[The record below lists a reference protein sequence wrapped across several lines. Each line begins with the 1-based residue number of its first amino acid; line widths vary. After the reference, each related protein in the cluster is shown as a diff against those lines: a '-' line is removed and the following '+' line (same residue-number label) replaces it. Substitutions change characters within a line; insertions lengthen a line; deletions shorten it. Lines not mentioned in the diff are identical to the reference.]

1 MRALLIFGF
10 LLAGALPVAAA
21 TYPERPIRIIVPV
34 PPGGSSDF
42 TARIVGQKLVEAL
55 GQNVVIENRGGA
67 SGVIASEMVARA
79 NADGYT
85 LLMSSS
91 STHGIGPVLYR
102 KLPYDAIR
110 SFTHVALINTIPT
123 AMVVHQ
129 SVPANSIRE
138 FVALAKARPDAY
150 SFGSSGGGSA
160 SRLMGELF
168 KLETGAPLTH
178 VPYKG
183 SGLATLDLIAGQ
195 VQVMFDGLPSHIA
208 NIKSGKLRA
217 IAVLGERRS
226 AALPN
231 VPTAAEMGY
240 PRIEGSLWYGV
251 SGPAGLPREIVE
263 KLRKEIFRI
272 DALDEIRERFAGA
285 GAFPSPLG
293 PGEYTKFIAAE
304 NAKWAPVVAAS
315 GATAE

>member
-1 MRALLIFGF
+1 MRAFLIFCF
-10 LLAGALPVAAA
+10 LLAGALPVAGA
-21 TYPERPIRIIVPV
+21 TYPERPIRMIVPV

-42 TARIVGQKLVEAL
+42 TARIVGQKLVEAF
-55 GQNVVIENRGGA
+55 GQNVVIENRSGA

-293 PGEYTKFIAAE
+293 PREYTKFIEAE

>member
-10 LLAGALPVAAA
+10 LLAAALPVTAA
-21 TYPERPIRIIVPV
+21 TYPERPIRFIVPV
-34 PPGGSSDF
+34 PPGGASDF
-42 TARIVGQKLVEAL
+42 TARIVGQKLGEAF

-129 SVPANSIRE
+129 SVPANSIKE
-138 FVALAKARPDAY
+138 FVALAKAKPDAY

-217 IAVLGERRS
+217 IAVLGQRRS

-240 PRIEGSLWYGV
+240 PRIEGSLWYGI

-263 KLRKEIFRI
+263 KLRREIFRI

-293 PGEYTKFIAAE
+293 PQEYTQFIQAE

-315 GATAE
+315 GAIAE